1 MNVAPAQ
8 ARQLEQLARLAA
20 DLVDVPIALIVL
32 GSNASGSSIVAVGE
46 SSNETIATAARLCRG
61 ARLDDV
67 ELRIAPEDAPIR
79 AGAAL
84 AIVSR
89 EQVRLGTL
97 SVFDT
102 RRRAFTP
109 CELSRLSDVRGL
121 VAGHLMLHATAL
133 QLEEQLAALN
143 AASPSA
149 IIFARRDGTVE
160 SWNAGASRLLGWLP
174 QETLGKE
181 YALAPPDRVE
191 EVQQLRRI
199 NLERGEI
206 FHGVETKRLTRAGL
220 LVDVSISAGPVRDA
234 NGDICGSVV
243 IMDDHTQQNR
253 LREAERKRS
262 KILELAANDAP
273 LAQIF
278 ACLVE
283 SVEFSIDDG
292 ICTIL
297 RCKGNALEHVASG
310 PSLPPI
316 WIEAIGQAR
325 IGPSEGS
332 CGTAAYF
339 GKTIIVDDIATDA
352 RWETPRP
359 LALELGLRACWSA
372 PIFNAQGIVHGTLAV
387 YSHRPRLPTDDQL
400 RVMHDAARLASI
412 AIESQRS
419 RDRLEDLALRDTLTG
434 LPNRAVFEDR
444 LRHAIEAAKRSR
456 ERVFIGLLDLDRF
469 KLINDTLGHVV
480 GDQLLVEVAN
490 RLGQAARPQD
500 TIARMGGD
508 EFLFLLTGVENRD
521 LAEGIARRVL
531 AELDHSFSPSGNE
544 LFVHASLGFSVYPD
558 DATNPT
564 QLLRLADRV
573 MYEVKARQTRVGFYE
588 RGSGETALAKLPLE
602 AALYRALD
610 KHEFVLHYEPQIG
623 RGNRLQAAEAH
634 VLWNHPDLGLLSGD
648 HFMGVAEETGLSVP
662 IGAWALKEACL
673 FARRWKATGGS
684 GCVAVNVS
692 ARQCRSRDFAATVV
706 DAIKD
711 AGIVPA
717 QLSLEISETMI
728 GRSFDGV
735 ATAFVELRS
744 FGVHMVIDGFGTGSS
759 SLSQLKRLPIDS
771 VKIDRSFLADID
783 ADAEADDDRAI
794 VEAMVALGRALHL
807 AVGADGI
814 ETEAQLTLV
823 LASGCEIA
831 QGSLFAA
838 AMPEDAFL
846 QWSPAINSAS
856 PAASQWTAF
865 DAERDAITRLRS
877 ELDKQTR
884 ATADALSR
892 SAPPITVHSSG

>member
-1 MNVAPAQ
+1 M
-8 ARQLEQLARLAA
+8 L
-20 DLVDVPIALIVL
+20 DVPIALVVL
-32 GSNASGSSIVAVGE
+32 GSNESGPSIVAGSG
-46 SSNETIATAARLCRG
+46 SSNETIATAARRCRG
-61 ARLDDV
+61 RLD
-67 ELRIAPEDAPIR
+67 EAKLRIAPEDAPIR
-79 AGAAL
+79 AGAGL
-84 AIVSR
+84 AIVSS
-89 EQVRLGTL
+89 EKVRLGTL

-102 RRRAFTP
+102 RRRVFTP
-109 CELSRLSDVRGL
+109 SELRRLTDFGDL
-121 VAGHLMLHATAL
+121 VAAQLMLHARSL
-133 QLEEQLAALN
+133 QVEAQLAALN

-149 IIFARRDGTVE
+149 IIFAHRDGTIG

-174 QETLGKE
+174 DEMIGKE

-191 EVQQLRRI
+191 EVQRLRRI

-220 LVDVSISAGPVRDA
+220 LLDVSISAGPIRDA
-234 NGDICGSVV
+234 NGDISGTVV
-243 IMDDHTQQNR
+243 IMDDHTQRNR

-262 KILELAANDAP
+262 RILELAANDAP
-273 LAQIF
+273 LTQIL
-278 ACLVE
+278 AGLVE
-283 SVEFSIDDG
+283 SVEFSIDDS

-310 PSLPPI
+310 PALPPM
-316 WIEAIGQAR
+316 WIEAISQAR

-359 LALELGLRACWSA
+359 LALQLGLQACWSA

-387 YSHRPRLPTDDQL
+387 YSHRPRLPTEDQL

-412 AIESQRS
+412 AIEGQRS

-444 LRHAIEAAKRSR
+444 LRHAIEAAKRTR

-480 GDQLLVEVAN
+480 GDQLLIEVAN
-490 RLGQAARPQD
+490 RLRQAARPQD

-521 LAEGIARRVL
+521 TAEGIARRVL

-558 DATNPT
+558 DATDPT

-573 MYEVKARQTRVGFYE
+573 MYEVKARQTRIGFHE
-588 RGSGETALAKLPLE
+588 RDSGETALAKLPLE
-602 AALYRALD
+602 TALYRALD

-623 RGNRLQAAEAH
+623 RGNRLQGAEAH
-634 VLWNHPDLGLLSGD
+634 VLWNHPDLGLLSGE
-648 HFMGVAEETGLSVP
+648 HFMGVAEEVGLSVP

-673 FARRWKATGGS
+673 FARRWKAAGGS
-684 GCVAVNVS
+684 GCVAINVS
-692 ARQCRSRDFAATVV
+692 ARQCRSRHFVATAI

-735 ATAFVELRS
+735 ATALVELRS
-744 FGVHMVIDGFGTGSS
+744 FGVHTAIDDFGTGSS
-759 SLSQLKRLPIDS
+759 NLHNLKNLPIDS
-771 VKIDRSFLADID
+771 VKIDRSFLADVD
-783 ADAEADDDRAI
+783 AVDDRAI
-794 VEAMVALGRALHL
+794 VDAMVALGRASHL
-807 AVGADGI
+807 AVAADGI
-814 ETEAQLTLV
+814 ETEAQLALV

-831 QGSLFAA
+831 QGPLFAA

-846 QWSPAINSAS
+846 RWSPANN
-856 PAASQWTAF
+856 AASHPASLWTAF
-865 DAERDAITRLRS
+865 DAEREAITRLSS
-877 ELDKQTR
+877 ELDKQSRT
-884 ATADALSR
+884 TSDDLSPLC
-892 SAPPITVHSSG
+892 APETKSP